1 MEFPRWSVTCL
12 VILSVALSSAAGLA
26 PRAAPAAGL
35 AAPDVLGWSPGMTRA
50 APTAG
55 PLVIYFN
62 RAMDQGSVER
72 AWRLTPA
79 VAGHFA
85 WRGMSVFFQPSRP
98 LRAGMYYRL
107 SIGQEAHDAQGRP
120 MPRAFSLAFTTGD
133 PLRVQDV
140 TPGNGTAGVPL
151 NGLIAI
157 TFSHPMVALAGLTQ
171 PNRDPVGWSVS
182 IRPRT
187 AGYGGWLGTST
198 WVFHPQQQLAQS
210 SRYAIALRGT
220 ARDAWG
226 EPLGHDLR
234 WSFRTVTP
242 EVVGEAPARYGRFV
256 DPHTPVAVSFNQSMD
271 RRSTS
276 RGFSV
281 STAGQPVSG
290 TIRWQGNTLLFQPSA
305 LLQAG
310 AWYLASV
317 TGNARSAN
325 GQATLGKRVRWS
337 FRVAP
342 PARVVYTDPG
352 NGDPAARS
360 GVVFHFNTPM
370 DQTSLDRHLSIDP
383 PVSQLSTY
391 LWGPDQNQD
400 FNYTVNGDF
409 QPSTAYR
416 VTLNAGIHD
425 RFGRPLIGA
434 HPLRFTM
441 APLAASVALYGSPG
455 AGNAITTSAGKVI
468 SAPIQFVNVPRVEYT
483 LVRTTLRSLAQMGYS
498 QTLTPPAGTT
508 IRHWT
513 ASVPHP
519 LNRVSNRT
527 VHLTQASGS
536 PLAPGL
542 YWLGAEGRNI
552 AGLVP
557 QGGQPPQSSEIV
569 AVTNASITLKTD
581 GAGTLVWVT
590 SAQTGEPLA
599 GVPVRLVDYQGDT
612 VARGSTDAHGLHLFK
627 PVAHQGY
634 NSAVLSDRRY
644 YSLAQTFWQPN
655 LPNQS
660 PPPGL
665 LQPGPSP
672 NGAYLYTDRPIY
684 RPGQRVYFRAVLWRD
699 QDAVYSSFGA
709 QIAQVS
715 VRDSRYRSL
724 LTTKVSLD
732 RFGSVH
738 GSLLLPPH
746 APTGPYSMQVSIPNL
761 AGVSDSFLV
770 AEYRKPEFLSTVT
783 TDRPHYVQGER
794 IATTVNVQYVFGAPV
809 VRQNVS
815 WTAYAQ
821 PRIPQFTGWDAY
833 SFFDWDSYF
842 QQNMNPANNNQ
853 AQSQYGAPVAHGA
866 GRTDGRGNLKLQ
878 IPVDLVSFALDQT
891 ITVEATT
898 TDLNHQ
904 SVSARVTVPAS
915 KSGLAIGLAA
925 DQHVVPVGQK
935 ATIEVAAVAP
945 DASPLTGQTLT
956 ATIDQRTYTSVLKQ
970 QGDSAVW
977 QSVPHDTL
985 VSTRTLT
992 TDAHG
997 KTSLVLAPAKG
1008 GEFRITIIGKDAA
1021 GNPAANSIT
1030 IDASAAGFSDW
1041 GPASNTVIPLTAD
1054 KAAYRVGDTAHVLV
1068 QAPFDHAT
1076 ALVTLER
1083 GTIRWHRVLHLASNS
1098 ATVDVPITLGDLPN
1112 IFVTVTVYRGWR
1124 NGSPPDWRY
1133 GVANL
1138 PVRVDPRTVTVHL
1151 IQTGQTHHPGDPITY
1166 RVSTTDARGKP
1177 VSVQL
1182 SLALVDT
1189 AVLALQDESN
1199 ADILQA
1205 LYGARSLQ
1213 VSTASDGVVSVD
1225 HLTARPNFQ
1234 VQPFRVGGR
1243 VALQAGGGGC
1253 GNCVQGAARQTV
1265 PASVFGAEPVGGGPP
1280 AVTVRSH
1287 FADTAHWTASLIT
1300 DAAGHGALRLRL
1312 PDNATTWRLDAR
1324 AISLDRS
1331 VGQAQLR
1338 TLASK
1343 DLLLRPVTPRFLL
1356 QGDRLQVGAILNN
1369 NLGRP
1374 ITASV
1379 SVHATG
1385 LTVGQASARQVT
1397 VPAHGERLVL
1407 WPASVPGGSGARL
1420 TFRAVPGSSAVQGDA
1435 VQVSLPIHQPLT
1447 DETVATAG
1455 QVYGA
1460 TRQMVVVPRD
1470 AVRRPGAL
1478 TVQISASLTAGM
1490 GQAYGQFKPTRWDS
1504 NDDIANRVLAG
1515 ASLLTVPAAIAGLA
1529 PRTRAHLPLQI
1540 AADIGKLEDHQ
1551 LGDGGWPWFNGPF
1564 AESDPL
1570 ISADVV
1576 QALSAA
1582 GARGRAARNGGTLQR
1597 GRAYLRLQLAQA
1609 PAAERAHLLVV
1620 LGQTGHPAKGEGA
1633 SLYHDSIHRT
1643 RLAPADLADLGRA
1656 LAVGGDR
1663 RDAQTVLSVLDSRA
1677 MVSATGAHWEGGGD
1691 DFSFFQPAQEST
1703 AEVLGAMLALNPHD
1717 AFVAPAARW
1726 LMLARDG
1733 VGWDCPRD
1741 SAQAI
1746 ASLAAYARATG
1757 EGHADYSYRVAVDG
1771 HQKLAGRYLPGSQ
1784 TTVSRTRVPV
1794 GRLRH
1799 VAATALDIV
1808 RQPQRGTLGPGPL
1821 YYLARLHYF
1830 LWAPAIAP
1838 RSEGISVSRQYADL
1852 QGHALQAVPVGTPV
1866 QVRLT
1871 VSTSQTLEYVNLQD
1885 PLPAGLEPIDDSLNT
1900 SQHGLVKR
1908 APWRSYQTVHDLTW
1922 FLDHA
1927 DLHDDR
1933 VSLYAS
1939 YLPPGT
1945 YTYTYLAASTTPGR
1959 FQAAPTHVSETFFP
1973 EVFGRSAGQ
1982 LLTVR

>member
-1 MEFPRWSVTCL
+1 MEWPRWSVTYL
-12 VILSVALSSAAGLA
+12 VILSVALSSAAELA
-26 PRAAPAAGL
+26 PRAAPAAGLTAHAAPAAGL
-35 AAPDVLGWSPGMTRA
+35 AAPDVLGWSPGIPRA

-62 RAMDQGSVER
+62 RAMDQKSVER

-98 LRAGMYYRL
+98 LRAGSYYRL
-107 SIGQEAHDAQGRP
+107 SIGQEAHDARGQP
-120 MPRAFSLAFTTGD
+120 MPRPFSLAFTTGD
-133 PLRVQDV
+133 PLRVQNV
-140 TPGNGTAGVPL
+140 TPGNGTVGVPL

-171 PNRDPVGWSVS
+171 PNRDPVGWSIS

-198 WVFHPQQQLAQS
+198 WVFHPQQRLAQS
-210 SRYAIALRGT
+210 SRYVIALRGT

-226 EPLGHDLR
+226 EPLSHNLQ

-242 EVVGEAPARYGRFV
+242 EVVGETPARYDRFV
-256 DPHTPVAVSFNQSMD
+256 DPRAPITVSFNQSMD

-276 RGFSV
+276 HAFSV
-281 STAGQPVSG
+281 TTGGKGVPG
-290 TIRWQGNTLLFQPSA
+290 TIRWHGNTLLFQPSA
-305 LLQAG
+305 FLPAG
-310 AWYLASV
+310 TWYVASV
-317 TGNARSAN
+317 TGSARSAN
-325 GQATLGKRVRWS
+325 GRATLGKRVHWN
-337 FRVAP
+337 FQVAP
-342 PARVVYTDPG
+342 LARLLYTDPSQD
-352 NGDPAARS
+352 DPAARRN
-360 GVVFHFNTPM
+360 VVFHFNTPM
-370 DQTSLDRHLSIDP
+370 DQTSLNRHLSINP
-383 PVSQLSTY
+383 PVSNLSAY
-391 LWGPDQNQD
+391 LWGPDQNQN
-400 FNYTVNGDF
+400 FNYNVNGDF

-416 VTLNAGIHD
+416 VALSAGVHD

-434 HPLRFTM
+434 HPLSFTV

-483 LVRTTLRSLAQMGYS
+483 LVHTTLRALARIGYS
-498 QTLTPPAGTT
+498 QTLTPPPGTT
-508 IRHWT
+508 IRHWST
-513 ASVPHP
+513 SVPHP

-527 VHLTQASGS
+527 VHLTQADGS

-557 QGGQPPQSSEIV
+557 QDGQPPQSSEIV
-569 AVTNASITLKTD
+569 AVTNASITLKSD
-581 GAGTLVWVT
+581 GNGTLVWVT
-590 SAQTGEPLA
+590 SAQTGAPLA
-599 GVPVRLVDYQGDT
+599 GAPVRLVDYQGDT

-627 PVAHQGY
+627 PVANPGY
-634 NSAVLSDRRY
+634 NSAVLSDRQY
-644 YSLAQTFWQPN
+644 YSLAQTFWQPS

-660 PPPGL
+660 PPPGRY
-665 LQPGPSP
+665 QPGPSP
-672 NGAYLYTDRPIY
+672 NGTYLYTDRPIY

-709 QIAQVS
+709 QTAQVS
-715 VRDSRYRSL
+715 VRDSRYHSL
-724 LTTKVSLD
+724 LTTKVLLD
-732 RFGSVH
+732 RFGSIH
-738 GSLLLPPH
+738 GNLLLPPH
-746 APTGPYSMQVSIPNL
+746 APTGPYSMQASIPNL
-761 AGVSDSFLV
+761 AGVSGSFLV
-770 AEYRKPEFLSTVT
+770 AEYRNPEFLSTVT
-783 TDRPHYVQGER
+783 TDRPRYVQGER

-821 PRIPQFTGWDAY
+821 PRILQFTGWDAY
-833 SFFDWDSYF
+833 SFFDWDSYSL
-842 QQNMNPANNNQ
+842 QNMNPATNNQ
-853 AQSQYGAPVAHGA
+853 AQSQYGVPVAHGA
-866 GRTDGRGNLKLQ
+866 SRTDSRGNLKLQ
-878 IPVDLVSFALDQT
+878 LPVDLASFALDQT

-904 SVSARVTVPAS
+904 SVSGRVTVPAS
-915 KSGLAIGLAA
+915 KSGVAIGLAA

-945 DASPLTGQTLT
+945 DASPLAGQTLT
-956 ATIDQRTYTSVLKQ
+956 ASIDQRTYTSVLKQ
-970 QGDSAVW
+970 QGGSAVW

-985 VSTRTLT
+985 VSTRALT
-992 TDAHG
+992 TDVQG
-997 KTSLVLAPAKG
+997 KTSLVFAPSKG
-1008 GEFRITIIGKDAA
+1008 GEFRITITGKDAA
-1021 GNPAANSIT
+1021 GNPTANSIT

-1054 KAAYRVGDTAHVLV
+1054 KLTYRVGDTAHVLV
-1068 QAPFDHAT
+1068 QAPFDRAT

-1083 GTIRWHRVLHLASNS
+1083 GAIRWHRVLHLASNS
-1098 ATVDVPITLGDLPN
+1098 ATVDVPITLDDLPN

-1124 NGSPPDWRY
+1124 NSSPPDWRY

-1151 IQTGQTHHPGDPITY
+1151 IQTGQTHHPGDSITY
-1166 RVSTTDARGKP
+1166 RVSTTNARGKP

-1213 VSTASDGVVSVD
+1213 VSTASDGVLSVD
-1225 HLTARPNFQ
+1225 HLTASPNFQ
-1234 VQPFRVGGR
+1234 VQPFRVGDGPR
-1243 VALQAGGGGC
+1243 AVANAG
-1253 GNCVQGAARQTV
+1253 
-1265 PASVFGAEPVGGGPP
+1265 SVFGPNPGGGAPP
-1280 AVTVRSH
+1280 ALTVRSH
-1287 FADTAHWTASLIT
+1287 FADTAHWTAALVT

-1312 PDNATTWRLDAR
+1312 PDNATTWRLEAR
-1324 AISLDRS
+1324 AVSLDQS
-1331 VGQAQLR
+1331 VGQAQLH
-1338 TLASK
+1338 TLAST
-1343 DLLLRPVTPRFLL
+1343 DLLLRPVMPRFFL

-1369 NLGRP
+1369 NLGRS

-1379 SVHATG
+1379 SVRVTG
-1385 LTVGQASARQVT
+1385 LTVGQASAQQVT

-1420 TFRAVPGSSAVQGDA
+1420 TFRAVPGSSTVQGDA

-1504 NDDIANRVLAG
+1504 NDDLANRVLAG

-1529 PRTRAHLPLQI
+1529 SRTRAHLPLQI

-1551 LGDGGWPWFNGPF
+1551 LGDGGWPWFNGPYD
-1564 AESDPL
+1564 ESDPL
-1570 ISADVV
+1570 ISADVI

-1582 GARGRAARNGGTLQR
+1582 GARGRAARDGGALQR

-1620 LGQTGHPAKGEGA
+1620 LAQTGHPANEEGT
-1633 SLYHDSIHRT
+1633 SFYHDSIHRT
-1643 RLAPADLADLGRA
+1643 HLAPADLADLGRA
-1656 LAVGGDR
+1656 LAVGRDR

-1677 MVSATGAHWEGGGD
+1677 MVSATGAHWEGAGGE
-1691 DFSFFQPAQEST
+1691 FSFFQPAQEST
-1703 AEVLGAMLALNPHD
+1703 AEVLSAMLALNPRD

-1733 VGWDCPRD
+1733 TGWDCPRD
-1741 SAQAI
+1741 SSQAI
-1746 ASLAAYARATG
+1746 AALVAYARATS
-1757 EGHADYSYRVAVDG
+1757 EGRADYSYRVAVDG
-1771 HQKLAGRYLPGSQ
+1771 HQKLTGRYLPGSQ
-1784 TTVSRTRVPV
+1784 TAVSRTRIPV
-1794 GRLRH
+1794 ERLH
-1799 VAATALDIV
+1799 HPGASALDIV
-1808 RQPQRGTLGPGPL
+1808 RQTKQGTLGPGPL

-1830 LWAPAIAP
+1830 LWAPAIAS
-1838 RSEGISVSRQYADL
+1838 RSEGISVSRQYEDL
-1852 QGHALQAVPVGTPV
+1852 QGHALHAVPVGRPV
-1866 QVRLT
+1866 KVRLT

-1900 SQHGLVKR
+1900 SQHGLVKQ
-1908 APWRSYQTVHDLTW
+1908 APWRSYQTMHDLTW

-1927 DLHDDR
+1927 HLHDDR

-1945 YTYTYLAASTTPGR
+1945 YTYTYLAASTTPGS

>member
-1 MEFPRWSVTCL
+1 
-12 VILSVALSSAAGLA
+12 
-26 PRAAPAAGL
+26 
-35 AAPDVLGWSPGMTRA
+35 MTRA

-55 PLVIYFN
+55 ALVIYFN

-85 WRGMSVFFQPSRP
+85 WRGMSAFFQPSRP
-98 LRAGMYYRL
+98 FRAGTYYHL
-107 SIGQEAHDAQGRP
+107 SIGQEAHDAQGQP
-120 MPRAFSLAFTTGD
+120 MPRPFSLAFTTGD

-140 TPGNGTAGVPL
+140 TPGNGTVGVPL

-171 PNRDPVGWSVS
+171 PSRDPAGWSVS

-210 SRYAIALRGT
+210 SRYVIVLRGT

-242 EVVGEAPARYGRFV
+242 EVVGETPAKYDRFV
-256 DPHTPVAVSFNQSMD
+256 DPRAPITVSFNQSMD

-281 STAGQPVSG
+281 TTAGKAVPG
-290 TIRWQGNTLLFQPSA
+290 TIRWHGNTLLFQPSA
-305 LLQAG
+305 FLPAG
-310 AWYLASV
+310 TWYVASV

-325 GQATLGKRVRWS
+325 GQATLGKRVHWS
-337 FRVAP
+337 FQVAP
-342 PARVVYTDPG
+342 LARLLYTDPSQD
-352 NGDPAARS
+352 DPAAGRN
-360 GVVFHFNTPM
+360 VVFHFNTPM
-370 DQTSLDRHLSIDP
+370 DQTSLNRHLSINP
-383 PVSQLSTY
+383 PVSHLSTF
-391 LWGPDQNQD
+391 LWGPDQSRD
-400 FNYTVNGDF
+400 FNYNVAGDF

-416 VTLNAGIHD
+416 VALSAGVHD

-434 HPLRFTM
+434 HPLRFTV
-441 APLAASVALYGSPG
+441 APLTASVALYGSPG
-455 AGNAITTSAGKVI
+455 AGSAITTSAGKVI

-483 LVRTTLRSLAQMGYS
+483 LVRTTLRALAQMGYS

-508 IRHWT
+508 IRHWS
-513 ASVPHP
+513 AGVPHP

-527 VHLTQASGS
+527 VHLTQSDGS
-536 PLAPGL
+536 PLASGL

-557 QGGQPPQSSEIV
+557 RDGQPPQSSEIV
-569 AVTNASITLKTD
+569 AVTNASITLKSD
-581 GAGTLVWVT
+581 GNGTLVWVT
-590 SAQTGEPLA
+590 SAQTGAPLA
-599 GVPVRLVDYQGDT
+599 GAPVRLVDYQGDT
-612 VARGSTDAHGLHLFK
+612 VARGNTDAHGLHLFK
-627 PVAHQGY
+627 PVPNPGY
-634 NSAVLSDRRY
+634 NSAVLSNRQY

-665 LQPGPSP
+665 FQPSPSP
-672 NGAYLYTDRPIY
+672 NGTYLYTDRPIY

-699 QDAVYSSFGA
+699 QDAVYSSYGA
-709 QIAQVS
+709 QTAQVS

-732 RFGSVH
+732 RFGSIH

-761 AGVSDSFLV
+761 AGVSGSFLV

-783 TDRPHYVQGER
+783 TNRPRYVQGER
-794 IATTVNVQYVFGAPV
+794 IATTVNVRYVFGAPV

-853 AQSQYGAPVAHGA
+853 AQSQYGVPVAHGA
-866 GRTDGRGNLKLQ
+866 DRTDSRGNLKLQ
-878 IPVDLVSFALDQT
+878 IPVDLARFALDQT

-904 SVSARVTVPAS
+904 SVSGRVTVPAS
-915 KSGLAIGLAA
+915 KSGVAIGLTA

-945 DASPLTGQTLT
+945 DARPLAGQTLT
-956 ATIDQRTYTSVLKQ
+956 ASIDQRTYTSVLKQ
-970 QGDSAVW
+970 QGGSAVL

-985 VSTRTLT
+985 VSTRTLI
-992 TDAHG
+992 TDAQG
-997 KTSLVLAPAKG
+997 KTSLVFAPTKG
-1008 GEFRITIIGKDAA
+1008 GEFRITITGKDAA
-1021 GNPAANSIT
+1021 GNRTANSIT
-1030 IDASAAGFSDW
+1030 IDASAVGFSDW

-1054 KAAYRVGDTAHVLV
+1054 RPTYRVGDTAHILV

-1098 ATVDVPITLGDLPN
+1098 ATVDVPITLDDLPN

-1213 VSTASDGVVSVD
+1213 VSTASDGVLSVD
-1225 HLTARPNFQ
+1225 HLTASPNFQ
-1234 VQPFRVGGR
+1234 VQPFRVGDGPR
-1243 VALQAGGGGC
+1243 AVTAGGGGC
-1253 GNCVQGAARQTV
+1253 GNCAQGAARRPV
-1265 PASVFGAEPVGGGPP
+1265 PTSVFGAKPGGGGPP

-1287 FADTAHWTASLIT
+1287 FADTAHWVAALVT
-1300 DAAGHGALRLRL
+1300 DAAGHGTLRLRL

-1324 AISLDRS
+1324 AISLDQS
-1331 VGQAQLR
+1331 VGQAQLH

-1379 SVHATG
+1379 SVRATA

-1529 PRTRAHLPLQI
+1529 SRTRAHLPLQI

-1551 LGDGGWPWFNGPF
+1551 LGDGGWPWFNGPYD
-1564 AESDPL
+1564 ESDPL
-1570 ISADVV
+1570 ISADVI

-1582 GARGRAARNGGTLQR
+1582 GPRGRAARDGGALQR

-1609 PAAERAHLLVV
+1609 PAAERAHLLLV
-1620 LGQTGHPAKGEGA
+1620 LAHTGHPANEEGA

-1643 RLAPADLADLGRA
+1643 HLAPADLADLGWA

-1663 RDAQTVLSVLDSRA
+1663 RDAQTVLSVLDSQA
-1677 MVSATGAHWEGGGD
+1677 MVNATGAHWEGGGD
-1691 DFSFFQPAQEST
+1691 FSFFHPAQEST
-1703 AEVLGAMLALNPHD
+1703 AEVLAAMLALNPRD

-1733 VGWDCPRD
+1733 AGWDCPRD

-1746 ASLAAYARATG
+1746 AALAAYARATG

-1794 GRLRH
+1794 VRLRH

-1808 RQPQRGTLGPGPL
+1808 RQARQGTLGPGPL

-1830 LWAPAIAP
+1830 LWASAIAP
-1838 RSEGISVSRQYADL
+1838 RSEGVSVSRQYADL

-1900 SQHGLVKR
+1900 SQHGLVKQ
-1908 APWRSYQTVHDLTW
+1908 APWQSYQTRHDLTW

-1927 DLHDDR
+1927 DLRDDR

-1939 YLPPGT
+1939 YLPSGT

>member
-1 MEFPRWSVTCL
+1 MQRPRWSVTCL
-12 VILSVALSSAAGLA
+12 IILSVALSSAVGLA

-55 PLVIYFN
+55 PLVVYFN
-62 RAMDQGSVER
+62 RGMDQGSVER
-72 AWRLTPA
+72 AWRLMPA

-98 LRAGMYYRL
+98 LRAGTYYRL
-107 SIGQEAHDAQGRP
+107 SIGREAHDAQGQP
-120 MPRAFSLAFTTGD
+120 MPRPFSLAFTTGD

-140 TPGNGTAGVPL
+140 TPRNGVAGVPL

-171 PNRDPVGWSVS
+171 PNRDPAGWSVS

-198 WVFHPQQQLAQS
+198 WVFHPQQRLAQS
-210 SRYAIALRGT
+210 SRYVIALRGT
-220 ARDAWG
+220 VRDAWG

-242 EVVGEAPARYGRFV
+242 EVVGETPARYGRFV
-256 DPHTPVAVSFNQSMD
+256 DPRAPITVSFNQSMD

-276 RGFSV
+276 RAFSV
-281 STAGQPVSG
+281 TTSGQPVPG
-290 TIRWQGNTLLFQPSA
+290 TVRWQGNTVLFQPSA

-310 AWYLASV
+310 AWYVASV
-317 TGNARSAN
+317 TSSAQSAN
-325 GQATLGKRVRWS
+325 GQATLGTRVRWT

-352 NGDPAARS
+352 NGDPAARG
-360 GVVFHFNTPM
+360 GVIFHFNTPM

-383 PVSQLSTY
+383 PISHLSTS

-400 FNYTVNGDF
+400 FNYNVAGDF

-416 VTLNAGIHD
+416 VTLGAGIHD

-434 HPLRFTM
+434 QSLRFTM

-455 AGNAITTSAGKVI
+455 AGNAITTSAGKMI
-468 SAPIQFVNVPRVEYT
+468 TAPIQFVNVPRVEYT
-483 LVRTTLRSLAQMGYS
+483 LVRTTLHALAQMGYS
-498 QTLTPPAGTT
+498 QPPTPPAGTT
-508 IRHWT
+508 IRHW
-513 ASVPHP
+513 SSGVPHP

-527 VHLTQASGS
+527 VHLTQSDGS
-536 PLAPGL
+536 PLTPGL
-542 YWLGAEGRNI
+542 YWLGAEGTNV
-552 AGLVP
+552 AGP
-557 QGGQPPQSSEIV
+557 AAQGEQPPQSSEIV
-569 AVTNASITLKTD
+569 AVTNASITLKSS
-581 GAGTLVWVT
+581 GAGALVWVT

-599 GVPVRLVDYQGDT
+599 GVPIRLVDDQGDT

-627 PVAHQGY
+627 PLSRQGFA
-634 NSAVLSDRRY
+634 SVVLSDRQY
-644 YSLAQTFWQPN
+644 YSLAQRFWQPN
-655 LPNQS
+655 LPNRY

-665 LQPGPSP
+665 FQPGPSP
-672 NGAYLYTDRPIY
+672 NGTYLYTDRPIY

-709 QIAQVS
+709 QTAQVS
-715 VRDSRYRSL
+715 VRDSRERL
-724 LTTKVSLD
+724 LLNRKIALD
-732 RFGSVH
+732 RFGSIH
-738 GSLLLPPH
+738 GSLLVPPQ
-746 APTGPYSMQVSIPNL
+746 APTGPYFMRVSIPNL

-783 TDRPHYVQGER
+783 TNRPRYVQGER

-809 VRQNVS
+809 ARQNVS

-821 PRIPQFTGWDAY
+821 PRIPQFAGWNAY
-833 SFFDWDSYF
+833 SFFDWDTYF
-842 QQNMNPANNNQ
+842 QQSMNPANNNQ
-853 AQSQYGAPVAHGA
+853 AQSQYGVPVAHGA
-866 GRTDGRGNLKLQ
+866 GRTDSQGNLKLQ
-878 IPVDLVSFALDQT
+878 IPVDLARFALDQT

-904 SVSARVTVPAS
+904 SVSERVIVPAS
-915 KSGLAIGLAA
+915 KSGVTIGLAA

-935 ATIEVAAVAP
+935 ATIDVVALAP
-945 DASPLTGQTLT
+945 DASPLAGQTLT
-956 ATIDQRTYTSVLKQ
+956 ATIDQRTYTSALKQ
-970 QGDSAVW
+970 QGGGAVW

-992 TDAHG
+992 TDAQG
-997 KTSLVLAPAKG
+997 KTSLVFAPTKG
-1008 GEFRITIIGKDAA
+1008 GEFRITITGKDAA

-1041 GPASNTVIPLTAD
+1041 GPASNVVIPLTAD
-1054 KAAYRVGDTAHVLV
+1054 KATYRVGDTAHILV

-1083 GTIRWHRVLHLASNS
+1083 GTIRWRQVLHLASNS
-1098 ATVDVPITLGDLPN
+1098 ATVDVPITLDDLPN
-1112 IFVTVTVYRGWR
+1112 IFVTVTIYRGWR

-1138 PVRVDPRTVTVHL
+1138 PVRVDPHTVTVHL

-1166 RVSTTDARGKP
+1166 RVSTTNARGKP

-1225 HLTARPNFQ
+1225 HLTARPDFQ
-1234 VQPFRVGGR
+1234 VQPFRVGGGP
-1243 VALQAGGGGC
+1243 VFPTAGGGGR
-1253 GNCVQGAARQTV
+1253 GNCQRPIA
-1265 PASVFGAEPVGGGPP
+1265 ASVFGPRPGGGGPP
-1280 AVTVRSH
+1280 ALTVRSH
-1287 FADTAHWTASLIT
+1287 FADTAHWVAALVT
-1300 DAAGHGALRLRL
+1300 DAAGHGTLRLRL

-1324 AISLDRS
+1324 AISVDQS
-1331 VGQAQLR
+1331 VGQAQLH

-1369 NLGRP
+1369 NLGRSV
-1374 ITASV
+1374 TASV
-1379 SVHATG
+1379 SFRATG
-1385 LTVGQASARQVT
+1385 LQFGQASARQVT

-1455 QVYGA
+1455 QVYGT
-1460 TRQMVVVPRD
+1460 TRQMVVVPPG

-1504 NDDIANRVLAG
+1504 NDDLANRVLAG
-1515 ASLLTVPAAIAGLA
+1515 ASLLTVPGAIAGLA
-1529 PRTRAHLPLQI
+1529 PRTHAHLPLQI

-1551 LGDGGWPWFNGPF
+1551 LGDGGWPWFNGPY

-1570 ISADVV
+1570 ISSDVV

-1582 GARGRAARNGGTLQR
+1582 GARGRAARDGGALQR

-1609 PAAERAHLLVV
+1609 PAAEGAHLLVV
-1620 LGQTGHPAKGEGA
+1620 LAQTGHPAKEEGA
-1633 SLYHDSIHRT
+1633 SLYHDSIRRT
-1643 RLAPADLADLGRA
+1643 HLAPADLADLGRA
-1656 LAVGGDR
+1656 LAAGGDR

-1677 MVSATGAHWEGGGD
+1677 MVSATGAHWEDGG

-1703 AEVLGAMLALNPHD
+1703 AEVLSAILTLNPHD

-1746 ASLAAYARATG
+1746 AALAAYARATG
-1757 EGHADYSYRVAVDG
+1757 EGRADYSYRVAVDG
-1771 HQKLAGRYLPGSQ
+1771 HQKLAGRYLTGSQ

-1794 GRLRH
+1794 EHLHHPG
-1799 VAATALDIV
+1799 ATAVDIV
-1808 RQPQRGTLGPGPL
+1808 RQQKQGTLGPGPL

-1830 LWAPAIAP
+1830 LWAPGISS
-1838 RSEGISVSRQYADL
+1838 RSEGISVSRQYTNL
-1852 QGHALQAVPVGTPV
+1852 QGHALHAVPVGTPV

-1871 VSTSQTLEYVNLQD
+1871 LSTSQTLEYVNLQD

-1900 SQHGLVKR
+1900 SQHGLVKQ
-1908 APWRSYQTVHDLTW
+1908 APWRSYQTMHDLTW

-1927 DLHDDR
+1927 DLRDDR

-1945 YTYTYLAASTTPGR
+1945 YTYSYLAASATPGR

>member
-1 MEFPRWSVTCL
+1 MQRPRWSVTCL
-12 VILSVALSSAAGLA
+12 IILSVALSSAVGLA

-55 PLVIYFN
+55 PLVVYFN
-62 RAMDQGSVER
+62 RGMDQGSVER
-72 AWRLTPA
+72 AWRLMPA

-98 LRAGMYYRL
+98 LRAGTYYRL
-107 SIGQEAHDAQGRP
+107 SIGREAHDAQGQP
-120 MPRAFSLAFTTGD
+120 MPRPFSLAFTTGD

-140 TPGNGTAGVPL
+140 TPRNGVAGVPL

-171 PNRDPVGWSVS
+171 PNRDPAGWSVS

-198 WVFHPQQQLAQS
+198 WVFHPQQRLAQS
-210 SRYAIALRGT
+210 SRYVIALRGT
-220 ARDAWG
+220 VRDAWG

-242 EVVGEAPARYGRFV
+242 EVVGETPARYGRFV
-256 DPHTPVAVSFNQSMD
+256 DPRAPITVSFNQSMD

-276 RGFSV
+276 RAFSV
-281 STAGQPVSG
+281 TTSGQPVPG
-290 TIRWQGNTLLFQPSA
+290 TVRWQGNTVLFQPSA

-310 AWYLASV
+310 TWYVASV
-317 TGNARSAN
+317 TSSARSAN
-325 GQATLGKRVRWS
+325 GQATLGTRVRWT

-352 NGDPAARS
+352 NGDPAARG
-360 GVVFHFNTPM
+360 GVIFHFNTPM

-383 PVSQLSTY
+383 PISHLSTS

-400 FNYTVNGDF
+400 FNYNVAGDF

-416 VTLNAGIHD
+416 VTLGAGIHD

-434 HPLRFTM
+434 QSLRFTM

-455 AGNAITTSAGKVI
+455 AGNAITTSAGKMI
-468 SAPIQFVNVPRVEYT
+468 TAPIQFVNVPRVEYT
-483 LVRTTLRSLAQMGYS
+483 LVRTTLRALAQMGYS
-498 QTLTPPAGTT
+498 QPPTPPAGTT
-508 IRHWT
+508 IRHW
-513 ASVPHP
+513 SSGVPHP

-527 VHLTQASGS
+527 VHLTQSDGS
-536 PLAPGL
+536 PLTPGL
-542 YWLGAEGRNI
+542 YWLGAEGTNI
-552 AGLVP
+552 SGPAA
-557 QGGQPPQSSEIV
+557 QGEQPPQSSEIV
-569 AVTNASITLKTD
+569 AVTNASITLKSS
-581 GAGTLVWVT
+581 GAGALVWVT

-599 GVPVRLVDYQGDT
+599 GVPIRLVDYQGDT

-627 PVAHQGY
+627 PLSRQGFA
-634 NSAVLSDRRY
+634 SVVLSDRQY
-644 YSLAQTFWQPN
+644 YSLAQRFWQPN
-655 LPNQS
+655 LPNRY

-665 LQPGPSP
+665 FQPGPSP
-672 NGAYLYTDRPIY
+672 NGTYLYTDRPIY

-709 QIAQVS
+709 QTAQVS
-715 VRDSRYRSL
+715 VRDSRYRL
-724 LTTKVSLD
+724 LLNTKVSLD
-732 RFGSVH
+732 RFGSIH
-738 GSLLLPPH
+738 GSLLVPPH
-746 APTGPYSMQVSIPNL
+746 APTGPYFMQVAIPNL

-783 TDRPHYVQGER
+783 TNRPRYVQGER

-809 VRQNVS
+809 ARQNVS

-821 PRIPQFTGWDAY
+821 PRIPQFAGWNAY
-833 SFFDWDSYF
+833 SFFDWDTYF
-842 QQNMNPANNNQ
+842 QQSMNPANNNQ
-853 AQSQYGAPVAHGA
+853 AQSQYGVPVAHGA
-866 GRTDGRGNLKLQ
+866 GRTDSQGNLKLQ
-878 IPVDLVSFALDQT
+878 IPVDLARFALDQT

-904 SVSARVTVPAS
+904 SVSERVIVPAS
-915 KSGLAIGLAA
+915 KSGVTIGLAA

-935 ATIEVAAVAP
+935 ATIDVVALAP
-945 DASPLTGQTLT
+945 DASPLAGQTLT
-956 ATIDQRTYTSVLKQ
+956 ATIDQRTYTSALKQ
-970 QGDSAVW
+970 QGGGAVW

-992 TDAHG
+992 TDAQG
-997 KTSLVLAPAKG
+997 KTSLVFAPTKG
-1008 GEFRITIIGKDAA
+1008 GEFRITITGKDAA

-1041 GPASNTVIPLTAD
+1041 GPASNVVIPLTAD
-1054 KAAYRVGDTAHVLV
+1054 KATYRVGDTAHILV

-1083 GTIRWHRVLHLASNS
+1083 GTIRWRQVLHLASNS
-1098 ATVDVPITLGDLPN
+1098 ATVDVPITLDDLPN
-1112 IFVTVTVYRGWR
+1112 IFVTVTIYRGWR

-1138 PVRVDPRTVTVHL
+1138 PVRVDPHTVTVHL

-1166 RVSTTDARGKP
+1166 RVSTTNARGKP

-1225 HLTARPNFQ
+1225 HLTARPDFQ
-1234 VQPFRVGGR
+1234 VQPFRVGGGP
-1243 VALQAGGGGC
+1243 VFPIAGGGGC
-1253 GNCVQGAARQTV
+1253 GNCQRPIA
-1265 PASVFGAEPVGGGPP
+1265 ASVFGPRPGGGGPP
-1280 AVTVRSH
+1280 ALTIRSH
-1287 FADTAHWTASLIT
+1287 FADTAHWTAALVT
-1300 DAAGHGALRLRL
+1300 DAAGHGTLRLRL

-1324 AISLDRS
+1324 AISLDQS
-1331 VGQAQLR
+1331 VGQAQLH

-1369 NLGRP
+1369 NLGRS

-1379 SVHATG
+1379 SVRATG

-1407 WPASVPGGSGARL
+1407 WPATVPGGSAARL

-1460 TRQMVVVPRD
+1460 TRQMVVVPRA

-1504 NDDIANRVLAG
+1504 NDDLANRMLAG
-1515 ASLLTVPAAIAGLA
+1515 ASLLSVPAAIAGLA

-1551 LGDGGWPWFNGPF
+1551 LGDGGWPWFNGPY

-1582 GARGRAARNGGTLQR
+1582 GARGRAARDGGALQR
-1597 GRAYLRLQLAQA
+1597 GRAYLRAQLAQA
-1609 PAAERAHLLVV
+1609 PAAERAHLLLV
-1620 LGQTGHPAKGEGA
+1620 LAQTGHPAKEEGV
-1633 SLYHDSIHRT
+1633 SLYHDSIRRT
-1643 RLAPADLADLGRA
+1643 HLAPADLADLGQA
-1656 LAVGGDR
+1656 LATGGDR
-1663 RDAQTVLSVLDSRA
+1663 HDAQTVLSVLASQA
-1677 MVSATGAHWEGGGD
+1677 MVSATGAHWEGGGG

-1703 AEVLGAMLALNPHD
+1703 AEVLAAMLALDPHD

-1746 ASLAAYARATG
+1746 AALAAYARATG
-1757 EGHADYSYRVAVDG
+1757 EGRADYSYRVVVDG

-1794 GRLRH
+1794 EHLHHPGASA
-1799 VAATALDIV
+1799 VDIV
-1808 RQPQRGTLGPGPL
+1808 RQEKQGTLGPGPL

-1830 LWAPAIAP
+1830 LWAPGIAP
-1838 RSEGISVSRQYADL
+1838 RSEGISISRRYTDL
-1852 QGHALQAVPVGTPV
+1852 QGHALHAVPVGTPV

-1871 VSTSQTLEYVNLQD
+1871 LSTSQTLEYVNLQD

-1908 APWRSYQTVHDLTW
+1908 APWPSYQTMHDLTW

-1945 YTYTYLAASTTPGR
+1945 YTYSYLAASATPGR

>member
-12 VILSVALSSAAGLA
+12 VILSVALSSAVGLA
-26 PRAAPAAGL
+26 PRVAPAAGL
-35 AAPDVLGWSPGMTRA
+35 AAPDVLGWSPGTTRA

-62 RAMDQGSVER
+62 RAMDQTSVER

-79 VAGHFA
+79 VAGHFT

-98 LRAGMYYRL
+98 LRAGTYYRL
-107 SIGQEAHDAQGRP
+107 SIGQEAHDAQGQP
-120 MPRAFSLAFTTGD
+120 MPRSFSLAFTTGD
-133 PLRVQDV
+133 PLRVQNV
-140 TPGNGTAGVPL
+140 TPGNGVAGVPL

-182 IRPRT
+182 IRPRP

-198 WVFHPQQQLAQS
+198 WVFHPQQRLAQS
-210 SRYAIALRGT
+210 SRYVIALRGT

-226 EPLGHDLR
+226 EPLGHNLR

-242 EVVGEAPARYGRFV
+242 EVVGESPARYGRFV
-256 DPHTPVAVSFNQSMD
+256 DPRAPITVSFNQSMD

-281 STAGQPVSG
+281 TTAGQPVSG
-290 TIRWQGNTLLFQPSA
+290 TISWRGNTLLFQPSS

-310 AWYLASV
+310 DWYVASV
-317 TGNARSAN
+317 AKNARSAN
-325 GQATLGKRVRWS
+325 GQATLGRRVRWS

-342 PARVVYTDPG
+342 PPRLVSTDPT
-352 NGDPAARS
+352 NGDPAAR
-360 GVVFHFNTPM
+360 GGAIFHFNTPM
-370 DQTSLDRHLSIDP
+370 DRTSLDRHLSIDP
-383 PVSQLSTY
+383 PVSHLSTY

-400 FNYTVNGDF
+400 FNYDVNGDF
-409 QPSTAYR
+409 QPSAAYR
-416 VTLNAGIHD
+416 VTLGAGIHD

-434 HPLRFTM
+434 HPLRFTV
-441 APLAASVALYGSPG
+441 APLAASVALYGSPS

-483 LVRTTLRSLAQMGYS
+483 LVRTTLRALAQMGYS
-498 QTLTPPAGTT
+498 QPPAPPAGTT
-508 IRHWT
+508 IRHWS
-513 ASVPHP
+513 AGVPHP

-527 VHLTQASGS
+527 VHLTQSDGS

-542 YWLGAEGRNI
+542 YWLDAEATNS
-552 AGLVP
+552 AGLAA
-557 QGGQPPQSSEIV
+557 QSSEIV
-569 AVTNASITLKTD
+569 VVTNASITMKSD
-581 GAGTLVWVT
+581 GNGALVWVT
-590 SAQTGEPLA
+590 SAQTGAPLA

-612 VARGSTDAHGLHLFK
+612 VARGNTDAHGLHLFK
-627 PVAHQGY
+627 PIAHQGY
-634 NSAVLSDRRY
+634 NSAVLSDRQY
-644 YSLAQTFWQPN
+644 YSLAQAFWQPS
-655 LPNQS
+655 LPNRY
-660 PPPGL
+660 PLPGL
-665 LQPGPSP
+665 YQPGPSP
-672 NGAYLYTDRPIY
+672 NGTYLYTDRPIY

-699 QDAVYSSFGA
+699 RDAVYSSFGA
-709 QIAQVS
+709 QSAQVS
-715 VRDSRYRSL
+715 VRDSRYRL
-724 LTTKVSLD
+724 LLNIKVSLD
-732 RFGSVH
+732 RFGSIH
-738 GSLLLPPH
+738 GSLLVPPH
-746 APTGPYSMQVSIPNL
+746 APTGQYFMQVSIPRL
-761 AGVSDSFLV
+761 AGISDSFLV

-783 TDRPHYVQGER
+783 TNRPSYVQGER
-794 IATTVNVQYVFGAPV
+794 LATTVNVQYVFGAPV
-809 VRQNVS
+809 VRQRVS

-821 PRIPQFTGWDAY
+821 PRFPQFAGWDAY
-833 SFFDWDSYF
+833 SFFDWESYF
-842 QQNMNPANNNQ
+842 QQNMNPVTNNQ
-853 AQSQYGAPVAHGA
+853 AQSQYGVPVAHGT
-866 GRTDGRGNLKLQ
+866 GRTDSRGNLKLQ
-878 IPVDLVSFALDQT
+878 LPVELARFALDQT

-904 SVSARVTVPAS
+904 SVSGRATVLAS
-915 KSGLAIGLAA
+915 KSGVAIGLAA

-935 ATIEVAAVAP
+935 ATINVVALAP
-945 DASPLTGQTLT
+945 DASPRAGQTLT

-970 QGDSAVW
+970 QGGSAVW

-997 KTSLVLAPAKG
+997 KTSLVFAPTKG
-1008 GEFRITIIGKDAA
+1008 GEFRITITGKDAA
-1021 GNPAANSIT
+1021 GNPAANAIT

-1054 KAAYRVGDTAHVLV
+1054 KATYRVGDTAHILV
-1068 QAPFDHAT
+1068 QAPFDRAT

-1098 ATVDVPITLGDLPN
+1098 ATVDIPITLGDLPN
-1112 IFVTVTVYRGWR
+1112 IFVTVTIYRGWR

-1138 PVRVDPRTVTVHL
+1138 PVRVDPHTVTVHL
-1151 IQTGQTHHPGDPITY
+1151 MQTRQTHHPGDPITY

-1182 SLALVDT
+1182 SLALVDS

-1225 HLTARPNFQ
+1225 HLTASPNFQ

-1243 VALQAGGGGC
+1243 AALQAAGGGC
-1253 GNCVQGAARQTV
+1253 GNCPQAAAA
-1265 PASVFGAEPVGGGPP
+1265 PIFGSKPGGGGPP
-1280 AVTVRSH
+1280 ALTVRSH
-1287 FADTAHWTASLIT
+1287 FADTAHWTAALVT
-1300 DAAGHGALRLRL
+1300 DAAGHGTLRLRL

-1324 AISLDRS
+1324 AISLDQS
-1331 VGQAQLR
+1331 VGQAQLH

-1356 QGDRLQVGAILNN
+1356 QGDRLQAGAILNN

-1379 SVHATG
+1379 SVRATG
-1385 LTVGQASARQVT
+1385 LTVGRASARQVM

-1407 WPASVPGGSGARL
+1407 WPATVPGGSGARL

-1504 NDDIANRVLAG
+1504 NDDLANRVLAG
-1515 ASLLTVPAAIAGLA
+1515 ASLLTVPAAITGLA
-1529 PRTRAHLPLQI
+1529 RRTRAHLPLQI

-1551 LGDGGWPWFNGPF
+1551 LGDGGWPWFNGPYD
-1564 AESDPL
+1564 ESDPL

-1582 GARGRAARNGGTLQR
+1582 GTRGRAARDGGALQR

-1609 PAAERAHLLVV
+1609 PAAERAHILVV
-1620 LGQTGHPAKGEGA
+1620 LAQTGHPANGEGA

-1643 RLAPADLADLGRA
+1643 HLAPADLADLGWA
-1656 LAVGGDR
+1656 LAAGGDR
-1663 RDAQTVLSVLDSRA
+1663 RDAQTVLSVLDSQA

-1691 DFSFFQPAQEST
+1691 AFAFFQPAQEST

-1746 ASLAAYARATG
+1746 AALAAYARATG
-1757 EGHADYSYRVAVDG
+1757 EGRADYSYRVAVDG
-1771 HQKLAGRYLPGSQ
+1771 RQKLAGRYLPGSQ
-1784 TTVSRTRVPV
+1784 KAVSRTRMPV
-1794 GRLRH
+1794 ERLH
-1799 VAATALDIV
+1799 HPGASAVDIV
-1808 RQPQRGTLGPGPL
+1808 RQPRRGTLGPGPL

-1830 LWAPAIAP
+1830 LWAPGIAP
-1838 RSEGISVSRQYADL
+1838 RSEGISVSRQYQDL
-1852 QGHALQAVPVGTPV
+1852 QGHALHFVPVSTPV

-1871 VSTSQTLEYVNLQD
+1871 ISTSQTLEYVNLQD

-1900 SQHGLVKR
+1900 SQHGLVKQ
-1908 APWRSYQTVHDLTW
+1908 APWWSYQTMHDLTW

-1927 DLHDDR
+1927 DLRDDR

-1959 FQAAPTHVSETFFP
+1959 FQAAPTHISETFFP
-1973 EVFGRSAGQ
+1973 EVFGRSAGD
-1982 LLTVR
+1982 LFTVR